1 MNNEF
6 QQQKS
11 FRSDSKHIKKKKNLK
26 FDSITLVEAMRSVPS
41 AALSH
46 EAIETMVP

>member
-11 FRSDSKHIKKKKNLK
+11 FRSDSKHIKKKNLK